1 MIDAPKFIGGNNH
14 NHNNNNYYEDYQKLE
29 GSNMSIDSLQT
40 TVVGVSVATSRDNSS
55 VGSNDSKTHILGHPG
70 LKPVRQH
77 YTGST
82 ENSVYRPGNHHELND
97 DALQQALMDSR
108 YPVEGLADFDEW
120 TIDLRKLHMGP
131 AFAQGAFGKL
141 YRGTYNGDDVAIKIL
156 ERPENDPEKAQLM
169 GQQFQQ
175 EVMMLA
181 TLKHANIVR
190 FIGACRR
197 SMVWCIVTEYA
208 KGGSLRQFLTKR
220 RNRAVPLKLAVKQ
233 ALDVATG
240 MAYVHGLG
248 YIHRDLKSDNLLISA
263 DRSIKIADFG
273 VARIEV
279 KTEGM
284 TPETGTYRWMAPEM
298 IQHRPYTQKVDVYS
312 FGIVLWE
319 LLTGMVPFQNMTAVQ
334 AAFAVV
340 NRGVRPSIPDD
351 CLPVLRNILTRC
363 WDADPEVRPPFTE
376 IVMMLERAEAEVM
389 NNVRKARRLRA
400 LRFDEL
406 GLVIA
411 LDQMFVTIFL
421 LIGLREQQQ
430 KLKALASISEMLE
443 GAKFNVLAVGNH
455 HNNDY
460 AFTQEFYQKLNEGSN
475 MSMQT
480 SNAGGSVSMSV
491 DNSSVGSSD
500 ALIGH
505 PGLKPLRSSNV
516 YSLSVGQSVFRPGKV
531 THALNDDALAQA
543 LMDTRYPTQGLAS
556 YEEWTIDLRKLHMGP
571 PFAQGAFGK
580 LYKGTYNGEDVA
592 IKILERPE
600 NSPEKAQFMEQQFQ
614 QEVSMLANLKHQNIV
629 RFIGA
634 CRKPMVWCI
643 VTEYAKGGSVRQFL
657 TKRQNRAVPLKL
669 AVKQALDVARG
680 MAYVHG
686 RNFIHRDLKS
696 DNLLISADK
705 SIKIADFGVARIEV
719 QTEGMTPET
728 GTYRWM
734 APEMIQHRAYN
745 QKVDVYSFGIVLWE
759 LITGLLPFQNMT
771 AVQAAFAVVNRGVRP
786 TVPNDCL
793 PVLSEIMTRC
803 WDANPEVR
811 PCFLEVVSLLEAA
824 ETEIMT
830 TARKARFR
838 CCMSQPMTID

>member
-1 MIDAPKFIGGNNH
+1 
-14 NHNNNNYYEDYQKLE
+14 
-29 GSNMSIDSLQT
+29 MSM
-40 TVVGVSVATSRDNSS
+40 
-55 VGSNDSKTHILGHPG
+55 
-70 LKPVRQH
+70 
-77 YTGST
+77 
-82 ENSVYRPGNHHELND
+82 E
-97 DALQQALMDSR
+97 
-108 YPVEGLADFDEW
+108 
-120 TIDLRKLHMGP
+120 
-131 AFAQGAFGKL
+131 
-141 YRGTYNGDDVAIKIL
+141 
-156 ERPENDPEKAQLM
+156 
-169 GQQFQQ
+169 
-175 EVMMLA
+175 
-181 TLKHANIVR
+181 
-190 FIGACRR
+190 
-197 SMVWCIVTEYA
+197 
-208 KGGSLRQFLTKR
+208 
-220 RNRAVPLKLAVKQ
+220 
-233 ALDVATG
+233 
-240 MAYVHGLG
+240 
-248 YIHRDLKSDNLLISA
+248 
-263 DRSIKIADFG
+263 
-273 VARIEV
+273 
-279 KTEGM
+279 
-284 TPETGTYRWMAPEM
+284 
-298 IQHRPYTQKVDVYS
+298 
-312 FGIVLWE
+312 
-319 LLTGMVPFQNMTAVQ
+319 
-334 AAFAVV
+334 
-340 NRGVRPSIPDD
+340 
-351 CLPVLRNILTRC
+351 
-363 WDADPEVRPPFTE
+363 
-376 IVMMLERAEAEVM
+376 
-389 NNVRKARRLRA
+389 
-400 LRFDEL
+400 
-406 GLVIA
+406 
-411 LDQMFVTIFL
+411 
-421 LIGLREQQQ
+421 
-430 KLKALASISEMLE
+430 
-443 GAKFNVLAVGNH
+443 
-455 HNNDY
+455 
-460 AFTQEFYQKLNEGSN
+460 
-475 MSMQT
+475 SMQT

-505 PGLKPLRSSNV
+505 PGLKPVRH
-516 YSLSVGQSVFRPGKV
+516 YSLSVGQSVFRPGRV

-543 LMDTRYPTQGLAS
+543 LMDTRYPTEGLTN
-556 YEEWTIDLRKLHMGP
+556 YDEWTIDLRKLNMGP
-571 PFAQGAFGK
+571 AFAQGAFGK

-614 QEVSMLANLKHQNIV
+614 QEVSMLANLKHPNIV

-657 TKRQNRAVPLKL
+657 TRRQNRAVPLKL

-793 PVLSEIMTRC
+793 PVLSDIMTRC

-811 PCFLEVVSLLEAA
+811 PCFVEVVKLLEAA

-838 CCMSQPMTID
+838 CCLSQPMTID